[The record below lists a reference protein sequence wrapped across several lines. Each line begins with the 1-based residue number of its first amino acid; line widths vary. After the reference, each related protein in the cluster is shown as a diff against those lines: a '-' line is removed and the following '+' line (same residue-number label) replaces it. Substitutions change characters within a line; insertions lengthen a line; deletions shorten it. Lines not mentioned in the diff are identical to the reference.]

1 MIIYQVPISLW
12 KGEKNSEVIFL
23 GFSPQKAVDILK
35 NLKLMF
41 DFNPSAM
48 LHPHFSNDTLSG
60 LFSLSKAWQWD
71 SANLLNLPH

>member
-1 MIIYQVPISLW
+1 MIIYQVLISLW

-48 LHPHFSNDTLSG
+48 LHPYFSNDTLSG
-60 LFSLSKAWQWD
+60 LFSLSKACQWD